1 MKIKIGFSLT
11 PTHYV
16 LFISSM
22 LFTHSVMILFFFFSS
37 LSFFHPS
44 QMPDVVRKT
53 DFEKRELVFFRST
66 QQDNLELSIKLDL
79 IWKKKK
85 TQAPGTT
92 STETIAMMMVS
103 SGDGLKAIARK

>member
-1 MKIKIGFSLT
+1 
-11 PTHYV
+11 
-16 LFISSM
+16 
-22 LFTHSVMILFFFFSS
+22 
-37 LSFFHPS
+37 
-44 QMPDVVRKT
+44 MPDVVRKT
-53 DFEKRELVFFRST
+53 DFEKRELVFLRWK

-103 SGDGLKAIARK
+103 SGDGLKAIARKWKGELLSATIPQPYDVNRFIVLQ